1 MLESFDEGKTARAM
15 RDVTGMILDIKF
27 VDQQTG
33 FIAGSTEP
41 GETRRMRASPRHP
54 TAARSG
60 VRCLKVRAPT
70 TITGSWCF
78 QADRSAMPLS

>member
-1 MLESFDEGKTARAM
+1 M

-41 GETRRMRASPRHP
+41 GEDKAHARIPKTSDGGKTWRAVFESPRANDNNWKLVFP
-54 TAARSG
+54 SRQVGYATIMSYRFQWG
-60 VRCLKVRAPT
+60 CL
-70 TITGSWCF
+70 
-78 QADRSAMPLS
+78 